1 MLNRKIL
8 ICVVGGFVI
17 FGGAALAVIQ
27 VASHQSSAEVITPVS
42 HTFEEVDAFKASLA
56 PKLIKSPTDFSI
68 RSAALELGR
77 FRVDG
82 EFAVC
87 SPDLEV
93 EAKQYVTLMTYLD
106 EISPKFPTIAAEV
119 NSLLDSDLGLSD
131 CQFRVLEALSRN
143 VSAP

>member
-8 ICVVGGFVI
+8 TSVGVGFVI
-17 FGGAALAVIQ
+17 LGGTALAVIR
-27 VASHQSSAEVITPVS
+27 VGSHQPPVEMVTPVS
-42 HTFEEVDAFKASLA
+42 HTLEEVDAFKASLA
-56 PKLIKSPTDFSI
+56 PKLIKSPSDFTV
-68 RSAALELGR
+68 RSSALELGR

-106 EISPKFPTIAAEV
+106 EISPKFPTITAEV
-119 NSLLDSDLGLSD
+119 DSLIDSDLGLSD
-131 CQFRVLEALSRN
+131 CQFRVLEVLSRN